1 MLQMSSEIVVE
12 ALTVSG
18 VFTIAL
24 GIVHIAIPL
33 LMDFDRAIPTAAAL
47 PAPLHSLGTAG
58 LRYEVRR
65 SDVRGIA
72 WVMSNAA
79 SYVLV
84 SLGIAD
90 LAARSWL
97 ATDVGRLLALWA
109 VGWWVLRAGG
119 QFLLGRR
126 WGDLAI
132 AAGFASLAIVHAI
145 AALQ

>member
-1 MLQMSSEIVVE
+1 MLS
-12 ALTVSG
+12 ALTIAG
-18 VFTIAL
+18 VFTVAL

-47 PAPLHSLGTAG
+47 RAPLHSLRIAG

-79 SYVLV
+79 SYLLI
-84 SLGIAD
+84 SLGVVD
-90 LAARSWL
+90 LTARVWL
-97 ATDVGRLLALWA
+97 ATDIGRLFAVWA
-109 VGWWVLRAGG
+109 VGWWALRAGG

-126 WGDLAI
+126 TGDLAV
-132 AAGFASLAIVHAI
+132 AVGFASIAVIHVI